1 VRPEAIEVRR
11 RRKLRADFDRNL
23 ASLIAKGEVAY
34 FTDAN
39 GEQVLYLTEKGRKRA
54 EDAVQ
59 QGPGEGGRLR
69 WHS

>member
-1 VRPEAIEVRR
+1 MSES
-11 RRKLRADFDRNL
+11 KLRADFDRDL

-59 QGPGEGGRLR
+59 QEHVAMVKGAGNE
-69 WHS
+69 